1 MRIIFFMMIFA
12 SGLLGCSSV
21 SLDAYMNAP
30 MKTVIKNEG
39 APTVVEYLD
48 TETRAFIWRRKRV
61 EDMPSSSIFVRQFS
75 GLSPI
80 FLDEESARVRID
92 CEYILIGRRTD
103 GADEN
108 WSAWKVVGSI
118 KPKFGC

>member
-1 MRIIFFMMIFA
+1 MKILVYIVLTVSVMA
-12 SGLLGCSSV
+12 GCTSV
-21 SLDAYMNAP
+21 SLDAYMDAP

-48 TETRAFIWRRKRV
+48 SETRAFIWRRKRV
-61 EDMPSSSIFVRQFS
+61 EDIPSSSIFVRQFS

-80 FLDEESARVRID
+80 FLDEESVRVRID

-103 GADEN
+103 GVDEN